1 MTLFDLICFVILAAI
16 VAISV
21 YKGFVWV
28 IMRFAAVVVSW
39 MGARALGPQLS
50 DFFYSQ
56 IIYPKVMP
64 EMRKYFEDGFQG
76 TMSELSDS
84 LLEMLPEGVGDI
96 ARSYGLL
103 PVESDVMKN
112 VLSPEYIEREF
123 VEPIITK
130 IVLSVTIVLLFLVI
144 SIILRVIIHFINK
157 KFFEEKHG
165 VISNI
170 NRVFGGVFG
179 LLRGAVTLSVIVMA
193 SMLIAPLTENPQI
206 SDAVSDAWITGVF
219 SSILI

>member
-1 MTLFDLICFVILAAI
+1 MTLFDLICFVLLAGI
-16 VAISV
+16 VAYSV

-28 IMRFAAVVVSW
+28 IMRLAALILSW
-39 MGARALGPQLS
+39 AAARALAPTVS
-50 DFFYSQ
+50 EA
-56 IIYPKVMP
+56 IYTRVVYPRLMP
-64 EMRKYFEDGFQG
+64 ELRTLFSDGFNG
-76 TMSELSDS
+76 TLDELSDA
-84 LLEMLPEGVGDI
+84 LLEVLPEGVGEI
-96 ARSYGLL
+96 AESFGLL
-103 PVESDVMKN
+103 PVRGDALKT

-130 IVLSVTIVLLFLVI
+130 LVLIITTLILFLMI
-144 SIILRVIIHFINK
+144 SSILKLIIHFINK

-179 LLRGAVTLSVIVMA
+179 LLRGVVTLTVFVQA
-193 SMLIAPLTENPQI
+193 SLLIAPLFGEP
-206 SDAVSDAWITGVF
+206 AVTYAVTDAWITGVF